1 MKVAYLLGSL
11 NRGGTETLL
20 LDVFRSASAAA
31 FPFIGIHRNGGVLQA
46 DFAATTPALYCRKP
60 HIFRW
65 GAYLR
70 NLRRLLLS
78 EQVTIV
84 HAQQSLD
91 TVYAYLATRGT
102 GIRVVQ
108 TFHGFDYDCS
118 WLQRRLIGL
127 SMRCS
132 DAVCFVSDYQRQHYL
147 KHYSA
152 LRATKTQVIYNGV
165 DFARL
170 DTTEMPN
177 PSLPT
182 QIDPASRGM
191 KLGMVGNFVSVR
203 SQNSLVQFLLRL
215 HEKQVPYDFY
225 FIGKRNEAE
234 AWRYDDC
241 VRFCEQNKLHEVHF
255 LGSRGDVP
263 QILHQL
269 DAFIYATDHDTFGIA
284 VVEAMAAGVP
294 TFVNDYG
301 VMKEITH
308 QGEWAT
314 LYKTGDTEDLL
325 AHFLSFCENQTTAKE
340 QSRKTA
346 ATIRETYSMAAHL
359 KQLNALYLS
368 L

>member
-20 LDVFRSASAAA
+20 LDVFRSAFSAA
-31 FPFIGIHRNGGVLQA
+31 FPFIGIHRNGGTLHA
-46 DFAATTPALYCRKP
+46 DFDATTPALYCCKP
-60 HIFRW
+60 QAFRW
-65 GAYLR
+65 VSYLR

-78 EQVTIV
+78 EKVTIV

-118 WLQRRLIGL
+118 RFQHWLIGL
-127 SMRCS
+127 SMRCADS
-132 DAVCFVSDYQRQHYL
+132 VCFVSDFQRQHYL
-147 KHYSA
+147 RHYSA
-152 LRATKTQVIYNGV
+152 LHATKTHVIYNGV
-165 DFARL
+165 DFSRL
-170 DTTEMPN
+170 DTTETPN
-177 PSLPT
+177 PPLPT
-182 QIDPASRGM
+182 KNDPASRGM
-191 KLGMVGNFVSVR
+191 KLGMVGNFVSGR

-215 HEKQVPYDFY
+215 HEKKVPYDFY
-225 FIGKRNEAE
+225 FVGKRNEAE

-241 VRFCEQNKLHEVHF
+241 VRFCEQNELHEVHF

-294 TFVNDYG
+294 TWVNDYG

-325 AHFLSFCENQTTAKE
+325 AHFLAFCKNSAAAKE
-340 QSRKTA
+340 QARKTA
-346 ATIRETYSMAAHL
+346 VTIREKYSIAAHL

>member
-20 LDVFRSASAAA
+20 LDVFRSASVAA
-31 FPFIGIHRNGGVLQA
+31 FPFIGIHRNGGALQA
-46 DFAATTPALYCRKP
+46 DFNATAPALYGCKP
-60 HIFRW
+60 HAFRW
-65 GAYLR
+65 VAYLR
-70 NLRRLLLS
+70 RLRRLLLT
-78 EQVTIV
+78 EKVTIV

-91 TVYAYLATRGT
+91 AVYAYLATRGT

-118 WLQRRLIGL
+118 WLQHWLIGL
-127 SMRCS
+127 SMCCS

-152 LRATKTQVIYNGV
+152 LHAAKTYVIYNGV

-170 DTTEMPN
+170 DTTEAPN

-191 KLGMVGNFVSVR
+191 KLGMVGNFVSGR
-203 SQNSLVQFLLRL
+203 SQNSLLQFLLRL
-215 HEKQVPYDFY
+215 HEKQVLYNFY
-225 FIGKRNEAE
+225 FVGKRNEAE

-241 VRFCEQNKLHEVHF
+241 VRFCEQNELHEVHF

-325 AHFLSFCENQTTAKE
+325 EHFLSFCTNFMTAKE
-340 QSRKTA
+340 QAHRSAVTVRKK
-346 ATIRETYSMAAHL
+346 YSIAAHL